1 MGIFAISNGA
11 SSNGARARRERKKG
25 EPTEMPFRV
34 LESSRVCTVCEPKEE
49 RRNNGLAKNGLKRT
63 ERRETKEKNGGR
75 GGCGGVNEPRDTVWN
90 GAIGMAKERG
100 LKTTM
105 KLITMNK
112 GLKKLVEISRYPNL
126 LLKFLTSGS
135 DSSSF

>member
-49 RRNNGLAKNGLKRT
+49 RNNGLAKNGLKRT
-63 ERRETKEKNGGR
+63 ERRETKEKKTGG
-75 GGCGGVNEPRDTVWN
+75 GEDAAV
-90 GAIGMAKERG
+90 
-100 LKTTM
+100 
-105 KLITMNK
+105 
-112 GLKKLVEISRYPNL
+112 
-126 LLKFLTSGS
+126 
-135 DSSSF
+135 